1 MKSSPLLRSSTISI
15 LVAWPIGWDMV
26 CLLWIFGREKINCIT
41 LSALYIYCPSFNC
54 TRPWLLSESNRGCH
68 LQTLPHVKHNLLLLR
83 QQETISA
90 MVRKLINSVENGCM
104 YALLETEMNY
114 DRFCFLWKKKQFCF
128 YWIQYY
134 SCYFFLYLSIV
145 MCIFH
150 IFLQVNNHGR
160 GLTGW
165 ERNWYID
172 PRTISII
179 FCRWHFKLHI
189 PRWKLLCFY

>member
-1 MKSSPLLRSSTISI
+1 MKASPLFRSSTISI

-26 CLLWIFGREKINCIT
+26 CLLWIFGREKISCIT

-54 TRPWLLSESNRGCH
+54 TQLWLLTESNRGCH

-90 MVRKLINSVENGCM
+90 MVGKLIYSVGSGCM

-114 DRFCFLWKKKQFCF
+114 DRFCFLWKKQFCF

-134 SCYFFLYLSIV
+134 SCYFFYSCLLLCVFSTYS
-145 MCIFH
+145 
-150 IFLQVNNHGR
+150 
-160 GLTGW
+160 
-165 ERNWYID
+165 
-172 PRTISII
+172 
-179 FCRWHFKLHI
+179 CRWVIMEEDWQVGSVIDILAQEQY
-189 PRWKLLCFY
+189 W